1 MTASTVD
8 KSGLRLHADEQRI
21 AHWLDTFAALSEPD
35 SGPGVTRLA
44 HTPLERRAHA
54 LFTEH
59 LTGLGLTV
67 RTDAVGNTIAELPGT
82 RESAPALGT
91 GSHLD
96 SVPNAGAFDGI
107 AGVVAAMETARLYT
121 DHGVR
126 LNHPVRFVV
135 FAAEEGAR
143 FGQAC
148 TGSRV
153 VAGLTAA
160 ADLETKV
167 DANGISLADAMRSVG
182 LDPAGAAGA
191 RWDPADW
198 AAFVELHIEQGSVLE
213 STGLPLGVVDLIS
226 GSTRFRLDLTGRASH
241 TGGTPMHQRADTLAA
256 AAEIVLL
263 VEAIATDSRHHGTR
277 ATVGRLD
284 SAPGSI
290 TTIAGQAQLHVD
302 VRDVD
307 SDRQRQTA
315 AEIIE
320 RAHAVAARRGV
331 GFSAH
336 ALADASPV
344 LLPRRVTEVVAATCA
359 ELGHAHRVLPSGASH
374 DAQMVNH
381 VTPAGMLFVPSRDG
395 VSHSPDEW
403 TDVADIVRGTEVLAH
418 SLLALD
424 SAFPVPAVPGRAFPV
439 AGSEDA

>member
-1 MTASTVD
+1 MTTSTVD
-8 KSGLRLHADEQRI
+8 FRLRADETRLAQ
-21 AHWLDTFAALSEPD
+21 WLDEFAALSEPD

-54 LFTEH
+54 RFADHVTA
-59 LTGLGLTV
+59 LGLTV
-67 RTDAVGNTIAELPGT
+67 HTDAAGNTIAELPGT
-82 RESAPALGT
+82 APGAPALGT

-121 DHGVR
+121 EHDVR
-126 LNHPVRFVV
+126 PAHPVRFVV

-148 TGSRV
+148 TGSRLA
-153 VAGLTAA
+153 AGLTTA
-160 ADLETKV
+160 ADL
-167 DANGISLADAMRSVG
+167 DAKADADGVTLAEAMRSVG
-182 LDPAGAAGA
+182 LDPAGAASA
-191 RWDPADW
+191 RWQPADW
-198 AAFVELHIEQGSVLE
+198 AAFLELHIEQGSVLE

-263 VEAIATDSRHHGTR
+263 VESIATDSRHHGTR

-290 TTIAGQAQLHVD
+290 TTIAGRAQLHVD

-307 SDRQRQTA
+307 GDRQRLTS
-315 AEIIE
+315 AEIVE
-320 RAHAVAARRGV
+320 RAGAIAARRGV

-344 LLPRRVTEVVAATCA
+344 LLPRQITDVVAATCA
-359 ELGHAHRVLPSGASH
+359 ELGYAQRVLPSGASH

-381 VTPAGMLFVPSRDG
+381 ITPTGMIFVPSRDG
-395 VSHSPDEW
+395 MSHSPDEW
-403 TDVADIVRGTEVLAH
+403 TDVADLARGTEVLAH

-424 SAFPVPAVPGRAFPV
+424 SAFPVP
-439 AGSEDA
+439 GSEDA

>member
-1 MTASTVD
+1 MTSSTVEV
-8 KSGLRLHADEQRI
+8 RLTADQDRLGR
-21 AHWLDTFAALSEPD
+21 WLDTFAALSEPD

-54 LFTEH
+54 LFIEH
-59 LTGLGLTV
+59 MSGLGLDV
-67 RTDAVGNTIAELPGT
+67 HTDAVGNTIAELSGT
-82 RESAPALGT
+82 APDSPALGT

-107 AGVVAAMETARLYT
+107 AGVVAAMETAQLYT
-121 DHGVR
+121 EHDVR
-126 LNHPVRFVV
+126 PAHPVRFVA

-153 VAGLTAA
+153 AAGLTTAP
-160 ADLETKV
+160 DLETKF
-167 DANGISLADAMRSVG
+167 DADGVSLAEAMRSVG
-182 LDPAGAAGA
+182 LKPAEAAGA
-191 RWDPADW
+191 RWSTAGW
-198 AAFVELHIEQGSVLE
+198 AAFLELHIEQGSVLE
-213 STGLPLGVVDLIS
+213 STGIPLGVVDLIS

-263 VEAIATDSRHHGTR
+263 IETIATDSRHHGTR
-277 ATVGRLD
+277 ATVGKLD
-284 SAPGSI
+284 VAPGSI
-290 TTIAGQAQLHVD
+290 TTIAGNARLHVD

-307 SDRQRQTA
+307 SDRQRLTA
-315 AEIIE
+315 AEIID

-331 GFSAH
+331 GFRAH
-336 ALADASPV
+336 PLADASPV
-344 LLPRRVTEVVAATCA
+344 LLPRRITDVVAATCD
-359 ELGHAHRVLPSGASH
+359 ELGFAHRVLPSGASH

-381 VTPAGMLFVPSRDG
+381 VTPAGMIFVPSRAG

-403 TDVADIVRGTEVLAH
+403 TDVADIARGTEVLAH
-418 SLLALD
+418 SLIRLD
-424 SAFPVPAVPGRAFPV
+424 TTLPVP
-439 AGSEDA
+439 GSEQP